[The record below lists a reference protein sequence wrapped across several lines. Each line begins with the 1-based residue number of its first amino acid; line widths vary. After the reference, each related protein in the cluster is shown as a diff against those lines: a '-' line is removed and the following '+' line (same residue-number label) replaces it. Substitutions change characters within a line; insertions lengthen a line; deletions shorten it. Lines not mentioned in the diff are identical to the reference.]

1 MLQKLLHLFMYA
13 IIIHAVYLY
22 DFIASHIPKSMVLL
36 LNKGK
41 YGQTANYTIQSTLC
55 PPKLTLWN
63 VIYNRKV
70 VTASDVY
77 AHSGHARQV
86 V

>member
-1 MLQKLLHLFMYA
+1 MYGTLYIIA
-13 IIIHAVYLY
+13 INIY
-22 DFIASHIPKSMVLL
+22 D
-36 LNKGK
+36 
-41 YGQTANYTIQSTLC
+41 QSTLC

-77 AHSGHARQV
+77 AHSGQV

>member
-1 MLQKLLHLFMYA
+1 MYSSMHEA
-13 IIIHAVYLY
+13 TYETIVSY
-22 DFIASHIPKSMVLL
+22 AS
-36 LNKGK
+36 
-41 YGQTANYTIQSTLC
+41 QSTLS

-63 VIYNRKV
+63 VIYNHKV

-77 AHSGHARQV
+77 AHSGPV